1 MHPPKHNDVLG
12 TANRGTPAPSG
23 LCTLCRADCAGK
35 CETWLSC
42 LRGRDMLYP
51 RDFGLITAGSG
62 HIGDVGVCYDSLR
75 LAGRLIGPGHDAE
88 RMFTDVRLA
97 TSFGNAP
104 GMSAGLPLITG
115 ALGSTRVAAAYWN
128 GLAVGCALSGVPLVV
143 GENVA
148 GIDPAAAFKNGRLT
162 KAPELSRR
170 IAVYRRYAS
179 DAGGVLVQQN
189 VEDARNGLAEFLAEA
204 HAGEVAIELK
214 WGQGAKSI
222 GGEIKVAS
230 LEQARFLA
238 SRGYVVDP
246 DPDDPAVARAFSHG
260 AVRAF
265 ARHSR
270 LGHADLADFERLRES
285 FHAVVDRL
293 RALGFARIT
302 LKTGAYG
309 MEGLAMAVKCA
320 AEAGLD
326 LLTIDGAGGG
336 TGMSPWNMMEHWG
349 VPSLLLHAK
358 AREFAAVLDRR
369 GQRPADM
376 AFAGGL
382 AREDHIV
389 KALALGAPYTRLV
402 CLGRALMI
410 PAFLGANIEGALF
423 PERRAAVNGCWTA
436 LPKTVS
442 DLGQTPEALFAGY
455 HALRD
460 RLGADAMRDMPLGA
474 VAFCT
479 LMDKLGAGIQQFL
492 AGMRRF
498 AVTDLARHDLMAA
511 NRETARETG
520 LDYAAD
526 ADLEM
531 ATRILE
537 A

>member
-1 MHPPKHNDVLG
+1 MHPPKSNDVLG

-42 LRGRDMLYP
+42 LRGRDVLYP
-51 RDFGLITAGSG
+51 RDFGIVTAGSG
-62 HIGDVGVCYDSLR
+62 HTCPQGVSYDALR
-75 LAGRLIGPGHDAE
+75 LAGRLIGPGGDPD
-88 RMFTDVRLA
+88 RMFPAVDLA
-97 TSFGNAP
+97 TTFGRSP
-104 GMSAGLPLITG
+104 GMTARLPIITG

-128 GLAVGCALSGVPLVV
+128 GLAVGCALSGIPMVI

-148 GIDPAAAFKNGRLT
+148 GIDPAAQFKNGRLT
-162 KAPELSRR
+162 KAPELTRR

-179 DAGGVLVQQN
+179 DTGGILVQQN
-189 VEDARNGLAEFLAEA
+189 VEDAKNGLAEFLAEA
-204 HAGEVAIELK
+204 HAGQVAIEIK

-222 GGEIKVAS
+222 GGEIKVGS
-230 LEQARFLA
+230 IEQARFLI

-246 DPDDPAVARAFSHG
+246 DPDDPAVADAFAHG

-270 LGHADLADFERLRES
+270 LGHADLATFERLRES
-285 FHAVVDRL
+285 FQATVERL
-293 RALGFARIT
+293 RALGFSRIT

-309 MEGLAMAVKCA
+309 LEGLAMAVKCA
-320 AEAGLD
+320 AEAGID

-349 VPSLLLHAK
+349 VPALHLHAK
-358 AREFAAVLDRR
+358 AAEFAARLARR
-369 GQRPADM
+369 GAHPADM

-389 KALALGAPYTRLV
+389 KALALGAPSARLV

-423 PERRAAVNGCWTA
+423 PERRAAVNGCWTT

-442 DLGQTPEALFAGY
+442 DLGQTPEALFAG
-455 HALRD
+455 HHTLRE
-460 RLGADAMRDMPLGA
+460 RLGPDAMRDIPLGA

-498 AVTDLARHDLMAA
+498 GVTELARRDLMAA

-520 LDYAAD
+520 LDYVTEAGLD
-526 ADLEM
+526 M
-531 ATRILE
+531 ASRILE